1 MRYFRTIGTALTE
14 LLGALLGVTINSNET
29 TSGSAFR
36 RQAWDQDAIDRFFYA
51 ITFGRQKNHCEQAVF
66 FEIED
71 CKELLLAYGF
81 ELTPPPVAKREA
93 VKRIQAEKPWDE
105 QKPARDQEATDD
117 DPMSPDFDAAAW
129 FKDLPE
135 EAKERIVEWGVSIK
149 MSRPNRKKVKQIA
162 DNWHLAGVKPRA
174 GHGMSAE

>member
-1 MRYFRTIGTALTE
+1 MRYFRTIATASTE

-29 TSGSAFR
+29 TSGAAFR
-36 RQAWDQDAIDRFFYA
+36 RDPDGWARKAIDRVFFWDE
-51 ITFGRQKNHCEQAVF
+51 NHCEEAVF

-149 MSRPNRKKVKQIA
+149 MSRPNRKKVKRIA